1 MADTFT
7 SAAPAP
13 GAFTQNTPAPQFVQ
27 SAPAPTNNVGNSVFM
42 SPAEVAARTSG
53 MATSTG
59 TWQGYILP
67 FTESIEPVTMGGI
80 PIRGGG
86 TVKKYRDADG
96 REVPAAVY
104 QSWVDAGKPYTP
116 PREQTPEERDAA
128 VNGGPG
134 GLNLITKE
142 GVKSA
147 QQVYLDAIEQ
157 GRGLYGDV
165 GSGPT
170 QPRPTDIAAAGKVLF
185 DPITGQRVEAQP
197 DIQVFERQG
206 ARVEGT
212 DTSGLAAAGNVNIQP
227 GQVVAGN
234 VTPEQMAQAQ
244 RLNAVLQQGTTVQ
257 GADTTKLQEIEAGQ
271 GAIQQQTAAL
281 LRLSAQRDAQRK
293 QGLINQ
299 ARGSERRGL
308 RRAQISDDSNLET
321 EDRIVAQ
328 QTGQQLAATNKL
340 ADLDQQKK
348 QLQAQLDAAK
358 ASNDQNAINSI
369 QTKMAELDQQREQ
382 VNAQLRQQASEGN
395 VNRQVE
401 AQKFNIGTDVDV
413 KKFAAGQKLQAETS
427 IAQLTQQKNIA
438 QSQLDDAMLSGNQQ
452 AINAAKMKKAD
463 IDAQIAAE
471 NARLAQDADKTNLGT
486 SVDVQ
491 KFTTDTALR
500 AQDQQE
506 KQRVAD
512 ADMRIRAQKALEDSA
527 KGLLTEDQRQ
537 QELAFAKQRLRM
549 AEQELQI
556 AIQRNDREAAKA
568 AQERIGFWADMTGR
582 ILGTAAKAAAGGAA
596 FGGVVT
602 KPTKLLVGEGAH
614 DEVIIPVTG
623 ITRALKDALSVEN
636 KPFDSPVPIE
646 RLLRAIQGAPAEED
660 TGPPPGIALL
670 LAPENNRARKMAY

>member
-13 GAFTQNTPAPQFVQ
+13 GAFTQNAPAPQFVQ
-27 SAPAPTNNVGNSVFM
+27 NAPAPTNNVGNSVFM

-80 PIRGGG
+80 PVKGGG

-96 REVPAAVY
+96 REVPPDVY
-104 QSWVDAGKPYTP
+104 QSWVDSGKPYQP
-116 PREQTPEERDAA
+116 PREQTPEERAA
-128 VNGGPG
+128 LATGG
-134 GLNLITKE
+134 GLNLLTPE

-147 QQVYLDAIEQ
+147 QQVYLDAVKQ
-157 GRGLYGDV
+157 GRDLYGDV

-170 QPRPTDIAAAGKVLF
+170 QPRPTDIAASGKVLF
-185 DPITGQRVEAQP
+185 DPITGQKVEAQP

-206 ARVEGT
+206 ARVEST

-234 VTPEQMAQAQ
+234 VTPEQMAQSQ
-244 RLNAVLQQGTTVQ
+244 RLNAALQQGTTVQ

-281 LRLSAQRDAQRK
+281 LRLSSQRDAERK
-293 QGLINQ
+293 AGLVAQ
-299 ARGSERRGL
+299 ARGNQRAGAL
-308 RRAQISDDSNLET
+308 RQALRDKTNLET

-328 QTGQQLAATNKL
+328 QTAQQLAATNKL

-358 ASNDQNAINSI
+358 ASNDQNEINSI

-556 AIQRNDREAAKA
+556 AIQRNDREAQKA

-582 ILGTAAKAAAGGAA
+582 ILGTAARAATTGGAA
-596 FGGVVT
+596 HGGVVT
-602 KPTKLLVGEGAH
+602 KPTKLLVGEGSH

-660 TGPPPGIALL
+660 MGPPPGIALL